1 MATIKIPQEVK
12 DIFPYEKIRPIQD
25 KLILTTYSA
34 LKAGKNVIIEGANG
48 LGKTVATLTSC
59 IPIAREKNLQIIHVC
74 RTNKQ
79 ADRVVSELKE
89 IAKAT
94 PVSGVSLRGRR
105 EMCPHPLVQKHADDA
120 VTASVLCGQLKKL
133 RKCEYH
139 NRMSESLPHMRNAI
153 KVLKSVPS
161 SSTEINELCEESR
174 ICSYELILK
183 LLEEVDVV
191 ASSYQYIFNPN
202 IRDTFLKRVSR
213 GLDEI
218 LLIVDECHNIID
230 TSLNISSGQLSIYS
244 VRQALKE
251 IKTFDK
257 LEFLRLIR
265 FLSTELEA
273 NQTRSYIEKK
283 IDAKNLL
290 FRMSK
295 EVGATIDHDYSDKL
309 ISAGMKIQNE
319 HLARDKSPRS
329 YLYQLGRF
337 IRKLVVTKN
346 RQEFLHLITS
356 YQTRGEGWGVK
367 FEVVSLDARFTT
379 KRVFEYVHNSVHISG
394 TIDPIDAYSKIVG
407 MDQLPLVTEVLDS
420 PYSEQNV
427 QGFIIDKLSTK
438 LADRTP
444 ENYDKMCEVIAEAAN
459 NTPANTGVFAA
470 SYIVLK
476 GLLDAGIQTYI
487 NKPFFY
493 ETTKMTSSANDRM
506 VDEYKRLADK
516 GGAVLMGVL
525 GGRSSEGADF
535 PGAQMNTCVIVG
547 IPYARPTTR
556 IESQIGYLDEQF
568 YKKGREYGYIIPA
581 IRRAAQAAGRPIRS
595 INDRGLIIFLD
606 YRFSQPYTSR
616 FLPTWLKQNT
626 QLLEYEHGRI
636 ATIAEHFFG
645 T

>member
-1 MATIKIPQEVK
+1 MAAVKIPQEVK
-12 DIFPYEKIRPIQD
+12 DIFPYEEIRPIQD
-25 KLILTTYSA
+25 KLILTTYTS

-48 LGKTVATLTSC
+48 LGKTVAALTAC
-59 IPIAREKNLQIIHVC
+59 IPIAREKNLQIIHCC

-79 ADRVVSELKE
+79 ADRVITELKE
-89 IAKAT
+89 IAKVT
-94 PVSGVSLRGRR
+94 DVSGVSLRGRR

-133 RKCEYH
+133 RKCDYH
-139 NRMSESLPHMRNAI
+139 NRMSETLPHMRNVL
-153 KVLKSVPS
+153 KVLKNVPS
-161 SSTEINELCEESR
+161 TSTEIHELCEESK
-174 ICSYELILK
+174 ICSYELIQK

-191 ASSYQYIFNPN
+191 AASYQYIFNPN
-202 IRDTFLKRVSR
+202 IRDTFLKRIAR
-213 GLDEI
+213 GMDEI

-230 TSLNISSGQLSIYS
+230 TSIDISSDQLTIYS

-251 IKTFDK
+251 IKTFNK
-257 LEFLRLIR
+257 HEFLRLMR
-265 FLSTELEA
+265 FLSAELEA
-273 NQTRSYIEKK
+273 NQVRSVVEKK
-283 IDAKNLL
+283 INAKDLL
-290 FRMSK
+290 FKMSK
-295 EVGATIDHDYSDKL
+295 EVGATIDQDYADKL
-309 ISAGMKIQNE
+309 ITAGMKIQNE
-319 HLARDKSPRS
+319 NATRDRAPRS
-329 YLYQLGRF
+329 YVYRIGRF
-337 IRKLVVTKN
+337 LRKLIATKN
-346 RQEFLHLITS
+346 RREFLHMVSS
-356 YQTRGEGWGVK
+356 YRTRGEGWGSK
-367 FEVVSLDARFTT
+367 FEVVALDARYTT
-379 KRVFEYVHNSVHISG
+379 RNVFEYVRNSVHISG

-407 MDQLPLVTEVLDS
+407 MDQLPLTTEVLDS
-420 PYSEQNV
+420 PYSEHNV
-427 QGFIIDKLSTK
+427 QGYIINQLSTK

-493 ETTKMTSSANDRM
+493 ETRKMTSSANDRM
-506 VDEYKRLADK
+506 VNEFKGLADK

-535 PGAQMNTCVIVG
+535 PGAQMNTCIIVG

-606 YRFSQPYTSR
+606 HRFSQPYTSR
-616 FLPTWLKQNT
+616 FLPSWLKQNT
-626 QLLEYEHGRI
+626 RTLDYEHGRI
-636 ATIAEHFFG
+636 EAIAKEFF
-645 T
+645 